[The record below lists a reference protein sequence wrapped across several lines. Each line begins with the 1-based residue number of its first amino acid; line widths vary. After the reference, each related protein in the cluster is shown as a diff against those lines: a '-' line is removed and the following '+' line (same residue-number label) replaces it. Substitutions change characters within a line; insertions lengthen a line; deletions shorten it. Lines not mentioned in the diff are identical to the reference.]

1 MRKHIIALLVV
12 VMVLC
17 CCLTLAACNKT
28 DVLDSCIFEM
38 DGTTVS
44 EDFTLPATIGG
55 ENASWKSDNTAI
67 QTEKRD
73 SDWLA
78 KVTLPESGDV
88 NVTLTVTV
96 GKNSKN
102 YTVRVKSLDVYDFM
116 NNYVFPKNKATIV
129 DNFDLETSCTYKG

>member
-28 DVLDSCIFEM
+28 NVLDSYIFEM

-73 SDWLA
+73 SDWLYFDRYRRQEQQ
-78 KVTLPESGDV
+78 KLH
-88 NVTLTVTV
+88 
-96 GKNSKN
+96 
-102 YTVRVKSLDVYDFM
+102 RKSQV
-116 NNYVFPKNKATIV
+116 A
-129 DNFDLETSCTYKG
+129 